1 MKTNWFFWSFVSLAA
16 VAFAQSAPQSAP
28 ARKLAR
34 VAPEQRK
41 EVPPPSLDDWKKQL
55 SDADLGRREAA
66 FSELVERARGDE
78 ALRAALEQCSKS
90 DAGELAWTARLAL
103 RELRN
108 APRADPFG
116 RAEGYDDL
124 RRRFEELEHDF
135 GGMDSMFEDLRSH
148 LVPVPQV
155 PGANRQL
162 QVYSLKVGPD
172 GVSLETTEEVD
183 GNTQK
188 KTYKA
193 KDMEELLQ
201 QNPELRGTFG
211 GGARFDFGLGGAPRM
226 WPAIPRT
233 GKQPP
238 TNVLGIYSEKLSP
251 EQARDLG
258 LEPEQGLRVDRIEPG
273 TIAQV
278 LGIRRGDTLVEL
290 NGKPIYGAEDV
301 RKVLQARQPEE
312 DLAVTLIGEGTT
324 ERRTL
329 RWSPGEQR

>member
-1 MKTNWFFWSFVSLAA
+1 MKTNWLIWSFVSLAT
-16 VAFAQSAPQSAP
+16 VALAQSTST
-28 ARKLAR
+28 RKLAR

-41 EVPPPSLDDWKKQL
+41 EVPPPGLDEWKKQL
-55 SDADLGRREAA
+55 SDADLERREAA

-78 ALRAALEQCSKS
+78 ALRQSLEQASKS
-90 DAGELAWTARLAL
+90 DAGELAWTARLVL

-116 RAEGYDDL
+116 RAQGYDDL
-124 RRRFEELEHDF
+124 RRRFEELERNF

-148 LVPVPQV
+148 LVPVPQA

-162 QVYSLKVGPD
+162 QVYSLQVGPD
-172 GVSLETTEEVD
+172 GVTLETTEEVD

-188 KTYKA
+188 HTYKA

-201 QNPELRGTFG
+201 QNPQLRGTFG
-211 GGARFDFGLGGAPRM
+211 GGARFDFGFGGAPRLG
-226 WPAIPRT
+226 PATPRP
-233 GKQPP
+233 GKQLP

-251 EQARDLG
+251 DQARELG

-290 NGKPIYGAEDV
+290 NGKPVYSAEDV
-301 RKVLQARQPEE
+301 RKVLAARQPDE
-312 DLAVTLIGEGTT
+312 DLAVTLIGEGSK

-329 RWSPGEQR
+329 RWSPGER